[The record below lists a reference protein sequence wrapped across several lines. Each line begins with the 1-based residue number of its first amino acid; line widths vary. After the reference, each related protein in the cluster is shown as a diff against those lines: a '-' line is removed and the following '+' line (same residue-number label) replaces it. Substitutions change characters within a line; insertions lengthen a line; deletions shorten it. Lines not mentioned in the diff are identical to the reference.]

1 MRKLIVIVTM
11 LTVALSLTYADG
23 MKIERKKVK
32 VKGAIVRGAM
42 LVPNS
47 DKVEREVEVTKFSQR
62 GVRPVEKPKEK

>member
-32 VKGAIVRGAM
+32 VKGAI
-42 LVPNS
+42 L
-47 DKVEREVEVTKFSQR
+47 
-62 GVRPVEKPKEK
+62 